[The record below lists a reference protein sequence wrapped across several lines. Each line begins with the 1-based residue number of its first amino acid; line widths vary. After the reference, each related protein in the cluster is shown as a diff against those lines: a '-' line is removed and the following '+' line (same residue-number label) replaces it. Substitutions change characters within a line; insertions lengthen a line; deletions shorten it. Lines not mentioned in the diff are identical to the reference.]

1 MLNAELRVSETA
13 EKTMSSS
20 TELLITVRDVDKVYS
35 KGDED
40 VYALRGVVLDVYR
53 NEYLSIMGP
62 SGSGKTTLFNMIGA
76 LDKPTRGVVRVG
88 DVSLPSLSSL
98 ELSYFRCKHI
108 GYVFQTYNLIAWLS
122 ALENVSLPLTFLGKS
137 EAEAH
142 RRATEVLERVGLG
155 HRLDH
160 VPQEMSGGQ
169 QQRVAIARALANDP
183 SIILADEP
191 TANLD
196 MKTGEEIILLLSKLC
211 REEGVTV
218 ITATHDHKML
228 AASDRIV
235 WIKGGSV
242 DRIQNVAEMNINVGS
257 IDPGGEGE

>member
-1 MLNAELRVSETA
+1 MPNET
-13 EKTMSSS
+13 
-20 TELLITVRDVDKVYS
+20 LITVRDMDKVYS
-35 KGDED
+35 KGDEK
-40 VYALRGVVLDVYR
+40 VYALRNVALDVFR

-76 LDKPTRGVVRVG
+76 LDKPTRGTVKVG
-88 DVSLPSLSSL
+88 DVSLPKLSSL

-108 GYVFQTYNLIAWLS
+108 GYVFQTYNLISWLT
-122 ALENVSLPLTFLGKS
+122 ALGNVLLPLTFLGQTET
-137 EAEAH
+137 EATK
-142 RRATEVLERVGLG
+142 RATEVLERVGLG

-160 VPQEMSGGQ
+160 LPLEMSGGQ

-196 MKTGEEIILLLSKLC
+196 MTTGEEIIQLLSQLC
-211 REEGVTV
+211 KEEGVTV

-228 AASDRIV
+228 AASDRIC

-242 DRIQNVAEMNINVGS
+242 DRIQNVSEMHINVGS
-257 IDPGGEGE
+257 IQTD